1 MNAIYRLLVRFR
13 VTLLFIVLEII
24 ALLCIVNSSYYQHA
38 IVINYIRLGK
48 EILDEKINSW
58 RYYFSLE
65 EINEQ
70 LAQEN
75 NELQNR
81 LGYYNRQDSLKQ
93 TILFDTLGCPVYSYI
108 PAVVA
113 NNSVNNLHNYIT
125 LNIGADHGIVPDM
138 GVVVYNGL
146 IGTVVHVS
154 EHYSL
159 VKSLLSVNWRVSAK
173 VKRSGAFGP
182 LYWNGINYR
191 ELIMADIPQHIP
203 VAVGDTIVS
212 SGYSAFF
219 PPDIPVGIVKAI
231 ETKRGNFYEIT
242 VTLFADFKQLRY
254 VNAVKHLYQDEL
266 KELASF
272 NYE

>member
-1 MNAIYRLLVRFR
+1 MNAIYRLLVRLR
-13 VTLLFIVLEII
+13 VTLLFVVLEAI
-24 ALLCIVNSSYYQHA
+24 AFLCIVNSSYYQHA
-38 IVINYIRLGK
+38 IVVNYVRLGK

-65 EINEQ
+65 EINER

-75 NELQNR
+75 NELKNR
-81 LGYYNRQDSLKQ
+81 LEYYNRQDSLKHT
-93 TILFDTLGCPVYSYI
+93 TISDTLEHPVYSYI
-108 PAVVA
+108 PATVA
-113 NNSVNNLHNYIT
+113 SNSVNNLHNYIT
-125 LNIGADHGIVPDM
+125 LNIGAGHGIVPDM
-138 GVVVYNGL
+138 GVVVHNGL

-159 VKSLLSVNWRVSAK
+159 VKSLLSANWRVSAK

-191 ELIMADIPQHIP
+191 ELILADIPQHIP
-203 VAVGDTIVS
+203 VALGDTIVS

-219 PPDIPVGIVKAI
+219 PPDIHIGMVKSI
-231 ETKRGNFYEIT
+231 DMKRGNFYEIT

-254 VNAVKHLYQDEL
+254 VNVVKHLYQNEL

>member
-1 MNAIYRLLVRFR
+1 MNAIYRLLVRLR
-13 VTLLFIVLEII
+13 VTLLFIALEVV
-24 ALLCIVNSSYYQHA
+24 ALLCIINSSYYQHS
-38 IVINYIRLGK
+38 IVVNYVRLGK

-65 EINEQ
+65 EINER

-81 LGYYNRQDSLKQ
+81 LEYYNRQDSLKQ
-93 TILFDTLGCPVYSYI
+93 ATVSDTLSRPVYSYI
-108 PAVVA
+108 PAAVA
-113 NNSVNNLHNYIT
+113 SNSVNNLHNYIT
-125 LNIGADHGIVPDM
+125 LNIGAAHGVVPDM

-146 IGTVVHVS
+146 IGTVIHVS

-159 VKSLLSVNWRVSAK
+159 VKSLLSANWRVSAK
-173 VKRSGAFGP
+173 VKRSGTFGP

-191 ELIMADIPQHIP
+191 ELVLADIPQHIP
-203 VAVGDTIVS
+203 VAIGDTIVS

-219 PPDIPVGIVKAI
+219 PPDIPIGMVKSI

-254 VNAVKHLYQDEL
+254 VNVVKHLYQDEL